1 MNHYPSREQVQA
13 LRERYPP
20 GTMIQLTADMQG
32 ERFRAGD
39 IGKVTS
45 VDDAGQIH
53 LAWLKGGS
61 LAIIPGVDS
70 FREIIT
76 EPLDLNPYLDK
87 GNLRING
94 YYVDACTDNGIE
106 RADTLGKIEICE
118 GYYCRIYKTEKD
130 LFDGAYYDD
139 FCLAVGHEITDIS
152 RRTHKSK
159 PFLVIHASM
168 AQSYSQ
174 KLSEDVKWGF
184 RKSFAQGKAY
194 FGGRFYGYRMAGEG
208 KVEIIPEQA
217 EIVKQIFQMYLD
229 GSTSRKIAQ
238 TLTRRGV
245 LNASG
250 NIRWDSTAI
259 DRMLANEKYM
269 GDALSQKTFIADVLE
284 KKPQKNTGQLPQYY
298 VTDNHEAIIPREMF
312 KRVQFERARRGSLE
326 PKGTKTKTNAG
337 RFRPQY
343 VLTEILLCGECG
355 EHYRR
360 CTWARNGKK
369 KVVWR
374 CINRLENGKRNCRES
389 PTLDEGVLH
398 DAILGF
404 LRNLQSPRDK
414 LVQNLLEYTEESLE
428 QKTGDS
434 KKQKLLDMLEQKNR
448 LLQEMLSLDIV
459 PDEKIE
465 QLSREYDEIQ
475 EQIDSL
481 GDVQN
486 GMEQEN
492 AYIRGIKE
500 YMETADFNRYEF
512 DDKLIRQVIEQVIV
526 KNADTLYIRMKGGYE
541 AEIKLPNV

>member
-1 MNHYPSREQVQA
+1 
-13 LRERYPP
+13 
-20 GTMIQLTADMQG
+20 
-32 ERFRAGD
+32 
-39 IGKVTS
+39 
-45 VDDAGQIH
+45 
-53 LAWLKGGS
+53 
-61 LAIIPGVDS
+61 
-70 FREIIT
+70 
-76 EPLDLNPYLDK
+76 
-87 GNLRING
+87 
-94 YYVDACTDNGIE
+94 
-106 RADTLGKIEICE
+106 
-118 GYYCRIYKTEKD
+118 
-130 LFDGAYYDD
+130 
-139 FCLAVGHEITDIS
+139 
-152 RRTHKSK
+152 
-159 PFLVIHASM
+159 
-168 AQSYSQ
+168 
-174 KLSEDVKWGF
+174 
-184 RKSFAQGKAY
+184 
-194 FGGRFYGYRMAGEG
+194 MAGEG

-312 KRVQFERARRGSLE
+312 KRVQFERARRSSLE

-404 LRNLQSPRDK
+404 LRNLQSPRDE
-414 LVQNLLEYTEESLE
+414 LVQNLLEYTEEALE

>member
-404 LRNLQSPRDK
+404 LRNLQSPRDE

>member
-1 MNHYPSREQVQA
+1 MIPAKKGKTAKGLNRKYRVAAYCRVSTDSDEQLNSYKNQIAYYTSKISSNPDWELVEVFA
-13 LRERYPP
+13 DEGIT
-20 GTMIQLTADMQG
+20 GTSTKKRDEFNRMIEMCKA
-32 ERFRAGD
+32 
-39 IGKVTS
+39 
-45 VDDAGQIH
+45 
-53 LAWLKGGS
+53 
-61 LAIIPGVDS
+61 
-70 FREIIT
+70 
-76 EPLDLNPYLDK
+76 
-87 GNLRING
+87 
-94 YYVDACTDNGIE
+94 
-106 RADTLGKIEICE
+106 GKIDIILTKSVHRFARNTLDSIKYVRMLRALNVNVIFEME
-118 GYYCRIYKTEKD
+118 GIQGIDPKD
-130 LFDGAYYDD
+130 
-139 FCLAVGHEITDIS
+139 EQ
-152 RRTHKSK
+152 
-159 PFLVIHASM
+159 FLVIHSSM

-194 FGGRFYGYRMAGEG
+194 FGGRFYGYRMVGEG
-208 KVEIIPEQA
+208 NVEIIPEQA
-217 EIVKQIFQMYLD
+217 EIVRQIFQMYLD
-229 GSTSRKIAQ
+229 GSTSRNIAQ
-238 TLTRRGV
+238 TLTDRRV

-250 NIRWDSTAI
+250 NTRWDSTSI
-259 DRMLANEKYM
+259 DRMLTNEKYM

-398 DAILGF
+398 EAILGF
-404 LRNLQSPRDK
+404 LRDLQSPRDE
-414 LVQNLLEYTEESLE
+414 LVQNLREYTEEALE

-475 EQIDSL
+475 EQIDGL
-481 GDVQN
+481 NDVRN

-492 AYIRGIKE
+492 AYIRGIRE
-500 YMETADFNRYEF
+500 YMETADFDRYEF

-526 KNADTLYIRMKGGYE
+526 KGADTLYIRMKGGYE

>member
-1 MNHYPSREQVQA
+1 MSQLAKNVTLIPAKKGKTAKGLTRKYRVAAYCRVSTDSDEQLNSYKNQLEYYTNKISSNPDWEPVEVFA
-13 LRERYPP
+13 DEGIT
-20 GTMIQLTADMQG
+20 GTSTKKRDEFNRMIEMCKA
-32 ERFRAGD
+32 
-39 IGKVTS
+39 
-45 VDDAGQIH
+45 
-53 LAWLKGGS
+53 
-61 LAIIPGVDS
+61 
-70 FREIIT
+70 
-76 EPLDLNPYLDK
+76 
-87 GNLRING
+87 
-94 YYVDACTDNGIE
+94 
-106 RADTLGKIEICE
+106 GKIDIILTKSVHRFARNTLDSIKYVRMLRALNVNVIFEME
-118 GYYCRIYKTEKD
+118 GVQGIDPKD
-130 LFDGAYYDD
+130 
-139 FCLAVGHEITDIS
+139 EQ
-152 RRTHKSK
+152 
-159 PFLVIHASM
+159 FLVIHASM

-369 KVVWR
+369 RWCGGASTGWR
-374 CINRLENGKRNCRES
+374 TVSATAGSLPRWTRECCTTPSSDFCGTSKAQGMSWYRTCWNIPRNRWNKRPATAKSKSSLICWSRRTGCCR
-389 PTLDEGVLH
+389 
-398 DAILGF
+398 
-404 LRNLQSPRDK
+404 RC
-414 LVQNLLEYTEESLE
+414 
-428 QKTGDS
+428 
-434 KKQKLLDMLEQKNR
+434 
-448 LLQEMLSLDIV
+448 
-459 PDEKIE
+459 
-465 QLSREYDEIQ
+465 
-475 EQIDSL
+475 
-481 GDVQN
+481 
-486 GMEQEN
+486 
-492 AYIRGIKE
+492 
-500 YMETADFNRYEF
+500 
-512 DDKLIRQVIEQVIV
+512 
-526 KNADTLYIRMKGGYE
+526 
-541 AEIKLPNV
+541 

>member
-1 MNHYPSREQVQA
+1 MNQLAKNVTLIPAKKGKTAKGLTRKYRVAAYCRVSTDSDEQLNSYKNQLEYYTNKISSNPDWEPVEVFA
-13 LRERYPP
+13 DEGIT
-20 GTMIQLTADMQG
+20 GTSTKKRDEFNRMIEMCKA
-32 ERFRAGD
+32 
-39 IGKVTS
+39 
-45 VDDAGQIH
+45 
-53 LAWLKGGS
+53 
-61 LAIIPGVDS
+61 
-70 FREIIT
+70 
-76 EPLDLNPYLDK
+76 
-87 GNLRING
+87 
-94 YYVDACTDNGIE
+94 
-106 RADTLGKIEICE
+106 GKIDIILTKSVHRFARNTLDSIKYVRMLRALNVNVIFEME
-118 GYYCRIYKTEKD
+118 GVQGIDPKD
-130 LFDGAYYDD
+130 
-139 FCLAVGHEITDIS
+139 EQ
-152 RRTHKSK
+152 
-159 PFLVIHASM
+159 FLVIHASM

-404 LRNLQSPRDK
+404 LRNLQSPRDE

-465 QLSREYDEIQ
+465 RLSREYDEIQ

>member
-1 MNHYPSREQVQA
+1 M
-13 LRERYPP
+13 
-20 GTMIQLTADMQG
+20 
-32 ERFRAGD
+32 
-39 IGKVTS
+39 
-45 VDDAGQIH
+45 
-53 LAWLKGGS
+53 
-61 LAIIPGVDS
+61 
-70 FREIIT
+70 
-76 EPLDLNPYLDK
+76 
-87 GNLRING
+87 RI
-94 YYVDACTDNGIE
+94 
-106 RADTLGKIEICE
+106 
-118 GYYCRIYKTEKD
+118 
-130 LFDGAYYDD
+130 
-139 FCLAVGHEITDIS
+139 
-152 RRTHKSK
+152 
-159 PFLVIHASM
+159 
-168 AQSYSQ
+168 SYSQ

-312 KRVQFERARRGSLE
+312 KRVQFERARRSSLE

-404 LRNLQSPRDK
+404 LRNLQSPRDE
-414 LVQNLLEYTEESLE
+414 LVQNLLEYTEEALE

>member
-1 MNHYPSREQVQA
+1 MV
-13 LRERYPP
+13 P
-20 GTMIQLTADMQG
+20 GRRDPLFTEDGIRKAIQ
-32 ERFRAGD
+32 
-39 IGKVTS
+39 
-45 VDDAGQIH
+45 
-53 LAWLKGGS
+53 
-61 LAIIPGVDS
+61 
-70 FREIIT
+70 
-76 EPLDLNPYLDK
+76 
-87 GNLRING
+87 GNLEAIEAGLRPVLIARRP
-94 YYVDACTDNGIE
+94 YVPYKKHPKYTRFMALYVHYLYL
-106 RADTLGKIEICE
+106 LGKIKKREYPPKMTPHLKAEIMKFEKYKAQFKFLHENHITGPEQLAAHRAACE
-118 GYYCRIYKTEKD
+118 D
-130 LFDGAYYDD
+130 
-139 FCLAVGHEITDIS
+139 
-152 RRTHKSK
+152 
-159 PFLVIHASM
+159 
-168 AQSYSQ
+168 SQ

-312 KRVQFERARRGSLE
+312 KRVQFERARRSSLE

-404 LRNLQSPRDK
+404 LRNLQSPRDE
-414 LVQNLLEYTEESLE
+414 LVQNLLEYTEEALE

-465 QLSREYDEIQ
+465 RLSREYDEIQ